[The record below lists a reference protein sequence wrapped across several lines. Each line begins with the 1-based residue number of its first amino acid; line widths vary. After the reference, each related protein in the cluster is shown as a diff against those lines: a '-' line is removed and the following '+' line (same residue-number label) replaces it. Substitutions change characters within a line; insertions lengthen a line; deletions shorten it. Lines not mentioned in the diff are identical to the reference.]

1 MYVHICYTNTS
12 YCSACFCQLPVHQI
26 AFSVAVEFPSS
37 AHAPLEA
44 HGLAGSPGDFPPDL
58 RPRPPP
64 TAPGDAACG
73 KSCLWK
79 WPCLAVLIGW
89 CKNAFPRRGAVLCQ
103 VVLPA
108 AKMGMGWGR
117 EGGGRGGTA
126 CQAAWATYKQ
136 TSGLF
141 LQHIVVEGGGWAL
154 TVSGAPFVFCVNLG
168 EHCF

>member
-1 MYVHICYTNTS
+1 MCVHICYTNTS

-108 AKMGMGWGR
+108 AKMEEGEEGQRAKQLGLHINKLQGCFSSTLSWRGEAGR
-117 EGGGRGGTA
+117 LL
-126 CQAAWATYKQ
+126 CQ
-136 TSGLF
+136 GL
-141 LQHIVVEGGGWAL
+141 LLCSV
-154 TVSGAPFVFCVNLG
+154 
-168 EHCF
+168 